1 MTLQIFF
8 LYVIRKHGKTEQW
21 SEMAGFVSIRDH
33 SGFCGENR
41 GKIGGEEVS
50 EEAAASS
57 RGNVMVPGLGA

>member
-1 MTLQIFF
+1 
-8 LYVIRKHGKTEQW
+8 
-21 SEMAGFVSIRDH
+21 MAGFVSIRDH